1 MSKRSLKLSREGIR
15 TASRVLKSKNWTQG
29 YLVSHV
35 YLSSSTIH
43 NFFAGKPV
51 DRKTFSLICDA
62 LDLELQEVVN
72 FSPDN
77 EIEPDNE
84 KQDTSIDIDALVLE
98 VRQKIRNN
106 IVTRCGTIRVLD
118 MSQPIGLNDIYTK
131 VNILERITGR
141 RRKEIPE
148 LLLECTKENF
158 DRVGLSTITEER
170 VHGLDA
176 VKKYAKLML
185 LGKPGAGKTTFLKHL
200 SIQCITGDVLEKL
213 VPIFV
218 TLKDFSEAANQV
230 SLLEYINQ
238 QFAEC
243 EVTSTQITNLFS
255 WGRVLF
261 LLDGL
266 DEVQEEDTLRIF
278 KEIRQLSEKFNDNHF
293 IITCRIAAKEFTLE
307 KFTDVEVADFDEEQI
322 QTFVTKWFVAKDSD
336 LDKQFLQQLK
346 EKKPIQELA
355 SNPLLLTLLCLYFED
370 AGDFPNDR
378 AELYKKAINT
388 LLRKWD
394 AKRGIQ
400 RDIIYHQLSV
410 QRKENL
416 LRYIALT
423 TFEKGDYFFKQR
435 KAEQYIADYIQNLSE
450 AETDQE
456 TLQLD
461 SEAVLKSIE
470 AQHGLL
476 VERARG
482 IYSFS
487 HLTFQEYFT
496 ARSIVNSAN
505 PQAINDQALQGLI
518 WHIFEKRWREVLL
531 LVAEMLP
538 SADILLLFMKHTI
551 DMWASQLRPLQ
562 ELLTWA
568 NQKAGEVS
576 TPYQEATVR
585 AFYLCLAVGIYI
597 IDYTDY
603 PFFEDWQIG
612 EISSLLEAL
621 DNTISLNFYQGCSS
635 GFGFGNF
642 RGSLDPS
649 LSLDFNLCHAR
660 VQASLIGRT
669 TQLETSDLSSYLDEE
684 RDSLLDDSNFYTL
697 AEALYEVFSCKLD
710 NDLESALLSL
720 DNQLPQSVYDDWE
733 EYDQWRKTRSLC
745 WAEELRALINKH
757 CNIDYKWQLTDEHWG
772 MLRAYCYANS
782 LLLNCLNSECYVSRE
797 VRQAIQLTLLLP
809 FSEIERLLQV

>member
-1 MSKRSLKLSREGIR
+1 MSKRSFKLSREGIKQ
-15 TASRVLKSKNWTQG
+15 ASRALKSKNWHKE
-29 YLVSHV
+29 YLAGHVS
-35 YLSSSTIH
+35 LSPSTIH
-43 NFFAGKPV
+43 SFFAGK
-51 DRKTFSLICDA
+51 RIYWTNFSLICEA
-62 LDLELQEVVN
+62 LALNWQEIVDS
-72 FSPDN
+72 SPEA
-77 EIEPDNE
+77 EIEPDDK

-98 VRQKIRNN
+98 VRQNIRNN

-118 MSQPIGLNDIYTK
+118 MSQPIGLDDIYTK
-131 VNILERITGR
+131 VNILEKITGR

-148 LLLECTKENF
+148 LLQECTREKF
-158 DRVGLSTITEER
+158 DRVGLPSITEKR
-170 VHGLDA
+170 VPGLDA
-176 VKKYAKLML
+176 VQKYTKLII

-200 SIQCITGDVLEKL
+200 AIECLLGEVLDKL
-213 VPIFV
+213 VPIFI
-218 TLKDFSEAANQV
+218 TLKDLAEAANKV
-230 SLLEYINQ
+230 TILEYINQ

-243 EVTSTQITNLFS
+243 EVTSTQTANLFN
-255 WGRVLF
+255 WGRALF

-266 DEVQEEDTLRIF
+266 DEVQEKDTFRIL
-278 KEIRQLSEKFNDNHF
+278 KEIRELSDKFNDNHF
-293 IITCRIAAKEFTLE
+293 VITCRIAAKEFTLE
-307 KFTDVEVADFDEEQI
+307 KFTEVEVADFDDEQI
-322 QTFVTKWFVAKDSD
+322 QTFVAKWFVAKDSD
-336 LDKQFLQQLK
+336 LDKSFLQQLK
-346 EKKPIQELA
+346 ENKPIQELA
-355 SNPLLLTLLCLYFED
+355 SNPLLLTLLCLEFED

-378 AELYKKAINT
+378 AELYKRATNT

-416 LRYIALT
+416 LSYIALT

-435 KAEQYIADYIQNLSE
+435 QAEQYIADYIQNLSE

-505 PQAINDQALQGLI
+505 PQAINDPALQGLI
-518 WHIFEKRWREVLL
+518 WHIFDKRWREVFL

-551 DMWASQLRPLQ
+551 DIWASQLRPLQ

-568 NQKAGEVS
+568 NQKATEVS
-576 TPYQEATVR
+576 TPYKKETIR

-612 EISSLLEAL
+612 EISNLLEVL
-621 DNTISLNFYQGCSS
+621 DNTISLNFYQGGSS
-635 GFGFGNF
+635 GFCFGNF

-660 VQASLIGRT
+660 AQASLIGRT
-669 TQLETSDLSSYLDEE
+669 TQLETSDLSSFLDEE
-684 RDSLLDDSNFYTL
+684 RDHLLDDSNFYTL

-710 NDLESALLSL
+710 NDLEPALLSL

-733 EYDQWRKTRSLC
+733 EYDQWRKTRSLS

-757 CNIDYKWQLTDEHWG
+757 CNIDYKWQLTDKNWG
-772 MLRAYCYANS
+772 MLRAYCYANG

-797 VRQAIQLTLLLP
+797 VRQAIQSTLLLP
-809 FSEIERLLQV
+809 FNEIERLLQV

>member
-1 MSKRSLKLSREGIR
+1 MSSEGIR
-15 TASRVLKSKNWTQG
+15 KSSRALKSKNWSKE
-29 YLVSHV
+29 YLACHVS
-35 YLSSSTIH
+35 LSSSTIH
-43 NFFAGKPV
+43 SFFTGKPI
-51 DRKTFSLICDA
+51 DRTNFLLICDA
-62 LDLELQEVVN
+62 LDLDWQEVVDS
-72 FSPDN
+72 SPEA
-77 EIEPDNE
+77 EIEPDDK
-84 KQDTSIDIDALVLE
+84 KQDTSIDIGALVLE
-98 VRQKIRNN
+98 MRQKIRNN
-106 IVTRCGTIRVLD
+106 IITRCGTIRVLD
-118 MSQPIGLNDIYTK
+118 MSHPIGLNDIYTK
-131 VNILERITGR
+131 INILEKITGR

-148 LLLECTKENF
+148 LLRECTKENF
-158 DRVGLSTITEER
+158 DRVGLSSITEER
-170 VHGLDA
+170 VPGLDA
-176 VKKYAKLML
+176 VKKYPKLML

-200 SIQCITGDVLEKL
+200 SIQCITGDVLDEL

-238 QFAEC
+238 QLAEY
-243 EVTSTQITNLFS
+243 ELTSTQIASLFS

-266 DEVQEEDTLRIF
+266 DEVQEKDTLRTL
-278 KEIRQLSEKFNDNHF
+278 KEIRQLSDKFNNNHF
-293 IITCRIAAKEFTLE
+293 VITCRIAAKEFTLE
-307 KFTDVEVADFDEEQI
+307 HFTEVEVADFDEEQI
-322 QTFVTKWFVAKDSD
+322 QTFVAKWFGAKDSD
-336 LDKQFLQQLK
+336 LDKPFLQKLK
-346 EKKPIQELA
+346 ENKPIQELA
-355 SNPLLLTLLCLYFED
+355 SNPLLLTLLCLEFEES
-370 AGDFPNDR
+370 GDFPNDR
-378 AELYKKAINT
+378 AELYKRATNT

-416 LRYIALT
+416 LSYIALT

-435 KAEQYIADYIQNLSE
+435 QAEQYIGDYIQNLSE
-450 AETDQE
+450 AETSQK

-505 PQAINDQALQGLI
+505 PQAINDPALQGLI
-518 WHIFEKRWREVLL
+518 WHIFDKRWHEVFL

-551 DMWASQLRPLQ
+551 DMWASQHRPLQ

-568 NQKAGEVS
+568 NQKACEVS
-576 TPYQEATVR
+576 TPYKEATIR
-585 AFYLCLAVGIYI
+585 AFYLCLATGIHI

-603 PFFEDWQIG
+603 PFFEDWQIR

-621 DNTISLNFYQGCSS
+621 DNTISLSFYQGSSS

-642 RGSLDPS
+642 HGSLDDPS

-660 VQASLIGRT
+660 AHASLIGRT
-669 TQLETSDLSSYLDEE
+669 AQLETSDLSSFLDEE
-684 RDSLLDDSNFYTL
+684 RDHLLDDSNFYTL
-697 AEALYEVFSCKLD
+697 AEALYAVFSCKLD

-720 DNQLPQSVYDDWE
+720 YNQLPQSVYDDWE
-733 EYDQWRKTRSLC
+733 EYDQWRKTRSLS
-745 WAEELRALINKH
+745 WAEELRALINNH

-772 MLRAYCYANS
+772 LLRAYCYANG

-797 VRQAIQLTLLLP
+797 VRQAIGSTLLLP
-809 FSEIERLLQV
+809 FNEIEKLLQV

>member
-1 MSKRSLKLSREGIR
+1 MSKRSLKLSKEGIR
-15 TASRVLKSKNWTQG
+15 KSNRALKSKNWTQG
-29 YLVSHV
+29 CLASHV
-35 YLSSSTIH
+35 YLSASTIH
-43 NFFAGKPV
+43 NFFASKPI
-51 DRKTFSLICDA
+51 DRTNFLLICDA
-62 LDLELQEVVN
+62 LDLDWQEVVDS
-72 FSPDN
+72 SPEA
-77 EIEPDNE
+77 EIEPDNK
-84 KQDTSIDIDALVLE
+84 KQDNSIDIDALVLE
-98 VRQKIRNN
+98 VRQKIGNN

-158 DRVGLSTITEER
+158 DRVGLSTIAEER

-176 VKKYAKLML
+176 VKRYAKLML
-185 LGKPGAGKTTFLKHL
+185 LGKPGAGKTTFLKYL
-200 SIQCITGDVLEKL
+200 SLQCITDDVLDKL

-218 TLKDFSEAANQV
+218 SLKDFAEAANQV

-238 QFAEC
+238 QLAEY

-266 DEVQEEDTLRIF
+266 DEVQEKDTLRTL
-278 KEIRQLSEKFNDNHF
+278 KEIRQLSDKFNNNQF
-293 IITCRIAAKEFTLE
+293 VITCRIAAKEFTLE
-307 KFTDVEVADFDEEQI
+307 HFTEVEVADFDEEQI
-322 QTFVTKWFVAKDSD
+322 PTFVAKWFGAKNSD
-336 LDKQFLQQLK
+336 LDKSFLQQIR
-346 EKKPIQELA
+346 ENKPIQELA
-355 SNPLLLTLLCLYFED
+355 SNPLLLTLLCLEFEES
-370 AGDFPNDR
+370 GDFPNDR
-378 AELYKKAINT
+378 AELYKRATNT

-400 RDIIYHQLSV
+400 RDIVYHQLSV

-416 LRYIALT
+416 LSYIALT
-423 TFEKGDYFFKQR
+423 TFEKGDYFLKQR
-435 KAEQYIADYIQNLSE
+435 QAEQCIGDYIQNLSI
-450 AETDQE
+450 AASDQE

-505 PQAINDQALQGLI
+505 PKAIDDPALRVLI
-518 WHIFEKRWREVLL
+518 WHIFDKRWREVFL

-538 SADILLLFMKHTI
+538 SADILLLFMKHAI
-551 DMWASQLRPLQ
+551 DKWASQHRPLQ
-562 ELLTWA
+562 ELLTWT
-568 NQKAGEVS
+568 NQKACEVS
-576 TPYQEATVR
+576 TPYKEATLR
-585 AFYLCLAVGIYI
+585 AFYLCLAMGIHI

-603 PFFEDWQIG
+603 PFFEEWEIG
-612 EISSLLEAL
+612 AFSSLLEAL
-621 DNTISLNFYQGCSS
+621 DNTISLSFYQGCSS

-642 RGSLDPS
+642 HGSLDPS

-669 TQLETSDLSSYLDEE
+669 AQLETSDLSSYLDEE
-684 RDSLLDDSNFYTL
+684 GDCLLDDSNFYTL
-697 AEALYEVFSCKLD
+697 AEALYAVFSCKLD

-720 DNQLPQSVYDDWE
+720 YNQLPQSVYDDWE
-733 EYDQWRKTRSLC
+733 EYDQWRKTRSLS

-772 MLRAYCYANS
+772 MLRAYCYANG

-797 VRQAIQLTLLLP
+797 VRQAIGSTLLLP
-809 FSEIERLLQV
+809 FNEIERLLQV

>member
-1 MSKRSLKLSREGIR
+1 MLKRSLKLSKEGIR
-15 TASRVLKSKNWTQG
+15 KSSRALKSKNWSKE
-29 YLVSHV
+29 YLAGHVS
-35 YLSSSTIH
+35 LSSSTIH
-43 NFFAGKPV
+43 SFFTGKPV
-51 DRKTFSLICDA
+51 DRINFSLICDA
-62 LDLELQEVVN
+62 LDLELQEVVDS
-72 FSPDN
+72 SPDN
-77 EIEPDNE
+77 EIELDDK

-118 MSQPIGLNDIYTK
+118 MSHPIGLNDIYTK

-170 VHGLDA
+170 VPGLDA
-176 VKKYAKLML
+176 VEKYAKLML

-200 SIQCITGDVLEKL
+200 SIQCITGDVLVRL

-238 QFAEC
+238 QLTEY
-243 EVTSTQITNLFS
+243 ELTSTQIANLFS

-266 DEVQEEDTLRIF
+266 DEVQEKDTFRIF
-278 KEIRQLSEKFNDNHF
+278 KEIRELSDKLNDNHF
-293 IITCRIAAKEFTLE
+293 VITCRIAAKEYTLE
-307 KFTDVEVADFDEEQI
+307 KFTEVEVADFDEEQV
-322 QTFVTKWFVAKDSD
+322 QAFVTNWFKAKDSD
-336 LDKQFLQQLK
+336 LDQQFLQQLK
-346 EKKPIQELA
+346 ENEPIKELA
-355 SNPLLLTLLCLYFED
+355 SNPLLLTLLCLEFEES
-370 AGDFPNDR
+370 GDFPNDR
-378 AELYKKAINT
+378 AELYKRATNT

-400 RDIIYHQLSV
+400 RDIVYHQLSV

-416 LRYIALT
+416 LSYIALT

-435 KAEQYIADYIQNLSE
+435 QIEQYIADYIQNLSE
-450 AETDQE
+450 AETNQE

-505 PQAINDQALQGLI
+505 PQAINDPALQGLL
-518 WHIFEKRWREVLL
+518 WHIFDKRWREVFL

-551 DMWASQLRPLQ
+551 DMWASQHRPLQ

-568 NQKAGEVS
+568 NQKACEVS
-576 TPYQEATVR
+576 TPYKEATIR
-585 AFYLCLAVGIYI
+585 AFYLCLAMGIHI

-612 EISSLLEAL
+612 EFSSLLEAL
-621 DNTISLNFYQGCSS
+621 DNTISLSFYQGCSS

-642 RGSLDPS
+642 HGSLDPS

-660 VQASLIGRT
+660 AQASLIGRT
-669 TQLETSDLSSYLDEE
+669 AQLETSDLSSYLDEE

-697 AEALYEVFSCKLD
+697 AEALDEVFSCKLD

-733 EYDQWRKTRSLC
+733 KYDEWRQNSSLS

-757 CNIDYKWQLTDEHWG
+757 CNIDYKWQLTDEQWG
-772 MLRAYCYANS
+772 TLRAYCYANG
-782 LLLNCLNSECYVSRE
+782 LLLNCLNSGCYVSRE
-797 VRQAIQLTLLLP
+797 VRQAIQSTLLLP
-809 FSEIERLLQV
+809 FNEIERLLQV